1 MSRLFLMHDI
11 VLDIQGLT
19 RRYGALAAVDNV
31 SLTVN
36 SGEIFGLLGSNGA
49 GKTTMIKMLT
59 TLLPCTF

>member
-1 MSRLFLMHDI
+1 MHDI